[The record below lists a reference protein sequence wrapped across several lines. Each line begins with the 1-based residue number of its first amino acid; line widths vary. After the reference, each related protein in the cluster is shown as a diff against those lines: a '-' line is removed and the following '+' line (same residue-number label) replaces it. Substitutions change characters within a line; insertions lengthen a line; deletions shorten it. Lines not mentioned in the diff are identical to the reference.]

1 MPLAATK
8 LLHFF
13 HLGMKKCQIL
23 VFMAKKDDSVGV
35 ISIKFIIFATKLY
48 YLLLN
53 KTSLI
58 PKQYVDLDIP

>member
-1 MPLAATK
+1 
-8 LLHFF
+8 
-13 HLGMKKCQIL
+13 MKKCQIL
-23 VFMAKKDDSVGV
+23 VFMAKKDDYVGV